1 MARLRLFRVAALLG
15 RDALALVSSIRDHRQ
30 SWAARAAVIG
40 VLAYVVSPLDLI
52 PDVLMIF
59 GILDDIAVVSFGLR
73 WAERRTPPE
82 VLDDHRGRVNR
93 LFDRWFRR
101 PSEPAREP
109 RWTRN

>member
-1 MARLRLFRVAALLG
+1 MRGGAILSFRLCATAQFSDAAPAFL
-15 RDALALVSSIRDHRQ
+15 SSY
-30 SWAARAAVIG
+30 G
-40 VLAYVVSPLDLI
+40 PLDLI

-93 LFDRWFRR
+93 LFDRWFGR